1 MRLMADRGDLC
12 PAGRAGG
19 SACGWQRSPYLPRFA
34 TRFWNV
40 RDASAPMPRP
50 CSARWPCLPTR
61 PMTAPCARW
70 AGFQLT
76 GHRPACARHSAQACW
91 ERTATAGFSFRHV
104 LAGRAMYEAI
114 PGPAA
119 RTLHLRAGRALEGC
133 AAAPAVRLAH
143 HYRVAGAAAKWARYA
158 EQAADLALA
167 SGDEATAVALLCDLI
182 VDGGLPVCRA
192 IRLTDKIT
200 FTSLPD
206 PGAYAGLVGA
216 LRSLLSNGIGEPG
229 RRSRGALPAWA
240 GPGNDGGVRGE
251 PLRAGAGGATPDSRP
266 RQGGPGHGLAR
277 LAGQPRHPG
286 IGAPDVDSPRGRCVG
301 VPAARRAPVHAR

>member
-1 MRLMADRGDLC
+1 
-12 PAGRAGG
+12 
-19 SACGWQRSPYLPRFA
+19 
-34 TRFWNV
+34 
-40 RDASAPMPRP
+40 
-50 CSARWPCLPTR
+50 
-61 PMTAPCARW
+61 
-70 AGFQLT
+70 
-76 GHRPACARHSAQACW
+76 
-91 ERTATAGFSFRHV
+91 
-104 LAGRAMYEAI
+104 MYEAI

-133 AAAPAVRLAH
+133 AAAPAARLAH

-229 RRSRGALPAWA
+229 DEAVVRFQLGRVLGMMEEYEASRSELERAVPHLTHDPARAARAMALLGW
-240 GPGNDGGVRGE
+240 
-251 PLRAGAGGATPDSRP
+251 PDSRATP
-266 RQGGPGHGLAR
+266 ASEHLMWIRRAAGVSASLPPAER
-277 LAGQPRHPG
+277 LCML
-286 IGAPDVDSPRGRCVG
+286 VDRTTVLLMLGEEEG
-301 VPAARRAPVHAR
+301 WAEAARIPWGCRWLPGQASDHPRAAERR